1 MQFAVTETRQFG
13 SWAQAKRRR
22 SDTKIRRLAA
32 GAIVLL
38 LHILVLLALLA
49 AFRPQLLTRIGN
61 REIVISLPVTQEN
74 RTQQQPLEVL
84 PPTFLPPEIS
94 RPITP
99 PVLEGAPAAPAL
111 PSQSQGDMGA
121 LGRYL
126 YNCTGANYERLS
138 PKEKAHCLENKW
150 NGEAGPS
157 LTLGPAKPSPYD
169 AVIAGRN
176 APAVPFEKPCPV
188 DKPTANLG
196 LPCHDFSNAHA
207 PLVEFG
213 H

>member
-1 MQFAVTETRQFG
+1 
-13 SWAQAKRRR
+13 
-22 SDTKIRRLAA
+22 
-32 GAIVLL
+32 
-38 LHILVLLALLA
+38 
-49 AFRPQLLTRIGN
+49 
-61 REIVISLPVTQEN
+61 
-74 RTQQQPLEVL
+74 
-84 PPTFLPPEIS
+84 
-94 RPITP
+94 
-99 PVLEGAPAAPAL
+99 
-111 PSQSQGDMGA
+111 MGA

-207 PLVEFG
+207 PLVEFR